1 MLCSRS
7 VIAGFAPA
15 GILLVALLLAPPA
28 TAQLRKPDCQAL
40 AGWAAGYQHG
50 AQWRPNEIGT
60 QSAIPTLYATPATT
74 QLFGKPVVEWSEAE
88 VRALFEH
95 MQGCER
101 EFQQARQFQQRNAI
115 DTMRGWLRNNVSAML
130 RNIAAARET
139 VPQAIAALE
148 PASASP
154 QLLQFWSALSRAT
167 SQQGFNAASQASGQL
182 QGEVQAQARALLAAL
197 RNLPQAEIGPA
208 VSEKASARADAMR
221 GAVRDQIVAE
231 IGAMPLTGQSL
242 QALVAAPQALRQR
255 YGASL
260 GPEEFRAIDAAI
272 ASRRTAIGAQ
282 AEKEIAAQIA
292 AISPG
297 PEAFAAIERAAP
309 DALLRLLPPPNA
321 EKVREAAEAQRSK
334 AADALFATF
343 QRELAALPQTQ
354 EGIDRID
361 NTIKPALADWPQ
373 SAAPHRPRF
382 AEAADARRVAI
393 LAVVDR
399 AERGSLRGRTY
410 ESQMGFALEFVDR
423 TRVFFKQ
430 GGQTAA
436 GTYAEEGDGR
446 VVVTVN
452 NQSMVL
458 TREGR
463 KLTGGMTDF
472 TRTK

>member
-1 MLCSRS
+1 MVQSRFVAS
-7 VIAGFAPA
+7 GFGVAG
-15 GILLVALLLAPPA
+15 VLLAA
-28 TAQLRKPDCQAL
+28 ALIASSAAAQLRTPDCEAL
-40 AGWAAGYQHG
+40 AGWAAGYQRG

-60 QSAIPTLYATPATT
+60 QSAIPALYAAPATT
-74 QLFGKPVVEWSEAE
+74 QLFGKPVVEWSEE
-88 VRALFEH
+88 DVRSLFAH

-101 EFQQARQFQQRNAI
+101 QFQQARQFEQRNAI
-115 DTMRGWLRNNVSAML
+115 DAMRGWLRNNVAAML
-130 RNIAAARET
+130 RNIAAAREA
-139 VPQAIAALE
+139 VPQAMAALE
-148 PASASP
+148 PAPASP

-167 SQQGFNAASQASGQL
+167 AQQGFNAASQASGQL
-182 QGEVQAQARALLAAL
+182 QGEAQAQARALLAAL

-208 VSEKASARADAMR
+208 VSEKASARAGAMR

-231 IGAMPLTGQSL
+231 IGAMPVTFPSL
-242 QALVAAPQALRQR
+242 QALAAAPQALRQR

-282 AEKEIAAQIA
+282 AEKEIVAEIA
-292 AISPG
+292 AIAPG
-297 PEAFAAIERAAP
+297 PEAFVAIDRTVP
-309 DALLRLLPPPNA
+309 DAALRLLPPPNA
-321 EKVREAAEAQRSK
+321 EKVREAADAQRKK
-334 AADALFATF
+334 AADAVFATF

-354 EGIDRID
+354 AGIDKID
-361 NTIKPALADWPQ
+361 DEMKPALEAWPP
-373 SAAPHRPRF
+373 SAVPYRARF
-382 AEAADARRVAI
+382 VEAANARRTAI

-430 GGQTAA
+430 GGRTAA
-436 GTYAEEGDGR
+436 GTYTEESDGR

-452 NQSMVL
+452 TQSMVL
-458 TREGR
+458 RREGP
-463 KLTGGMTDF
+463 KLTGGPIDF